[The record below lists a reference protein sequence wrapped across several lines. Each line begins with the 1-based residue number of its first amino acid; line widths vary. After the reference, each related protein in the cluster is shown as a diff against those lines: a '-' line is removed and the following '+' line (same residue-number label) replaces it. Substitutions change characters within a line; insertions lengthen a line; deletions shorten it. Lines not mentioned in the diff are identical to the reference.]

1 MDAAAAIMLP
11 FALALGVNAGHSVE
25 QTALTV
31 MAAASS
37 SFISPYGYQTNL
49 MVLSAGNY
57 RPADYLRVGLPFV
70 VFVMVIELTMISQ
83 FGNAYA

>member
-1 MDAAAAIMLP
+1 MAAAAIMLP
-11 FALALGVNAGHSVE
+11 FAFAFALALGVNAGHNVE

-57 RPADYLRVGLPFV
+57 RPADYLRFGLPFV
-70 VFVMVIELTMISQ
+70 VCR
-83 FGNAYA
+83 FGCGDITYND